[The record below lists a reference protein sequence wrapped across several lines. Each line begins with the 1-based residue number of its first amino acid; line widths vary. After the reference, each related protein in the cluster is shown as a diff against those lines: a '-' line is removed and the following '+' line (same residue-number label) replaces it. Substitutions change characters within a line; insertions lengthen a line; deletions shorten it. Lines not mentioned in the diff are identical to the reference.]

1 MIKNILIQD
10 FMQTDIIKLI
20 ELQKKIPIIGKGNS
34 NEITNKFKKLIQEK
48 YNVIEI
54 TLRSDEALETA
65 KNLKKDNPNI
75 YIGIGSIK
83 SLSMLEEVVN
93 SKFDFYVSPG
103 ISEKMLEFSIKNNIL
118 FVPGVATPSE
128 ILTAIEYDYKLLKYF
143 HAEKNG
149 GINSLN
155 FLGEIFNEIK
165 FIPTGGINQEN
176 MDSYLALNNVIAVG
190 STSF

>member
-1 MIKNILIQD
+1 MLD

-34 NEITNKFKKLIQEK
+34 YEIINKFKKLILEK

-65 KNLKKDNPNI
+65 KNLKKENPNI
-75 YIGIGSIK
+75 GIGIGSIK
-83 SLSMLEEVVN
+83 SLSMLEEVVK

-103 ISEKMLEFSIKNNIL
+103 INKKMLEFSKKNNIL

-128 ILTAIEYDYKLLKYF
+128 ILTAIEYEYKLLKYF

-165 FIPTGGINQEN
+165 FIPTGGINHEN

>member
-1 MIKNILIQD
+1 MIKNILILD
-10 FMQTDIIKLI
+10 IMQTDIIKLI

-48 YNVIEI
+48 YNIIEI

-165 FIPTGGINQEN
+165 FIPTGGINHEN